1 VVQLRVHLDFE
12 SASDVDIKVGAAAY
26 AEHPST
32 RVLCL
37 AWSVDEGEV
46 LTWAPGERADALHA
60 LAADPAVPFYAWNC
74 LFEHAMWQ
82 HHMVPQGFPR
92 IDIDRWRNT
101 QAKAMLL
108 GLPASLDGAAAVLEM
123 AEQKDA
129 EGKKLMLAM
138 AKGSPGDLSRLK
150 VYCAQDVRTERGLH
164 ARLGE
169 MPGREY
175 AVYQMDKRI
184 NARGVPIDVPFA
196 RLAAKAADDYQKSK
210 ALEMQRRFKINPTQV
225 AKIGERLRAMNV
237 FVDNLTADTIEG
249 ILDTPMAAFYPQAA
263 IEMLKLRQ
271 EAAAVS
277 PKKYAA
283 MLRAVSSDGRIRGM
297 FQYCGALQ
305 TGRWSGRV
313 VQLHNLKRPDLKR
326 AAIEQAMAALRESEG
341 AWGSLLEFGPV
352 LSVLGDCVRPTIAP
366 AAGVTKSDASQI
378 EARVLAWLANETAVL
393 DTFKRGEDVYCT
405 AASGIYGRTIT
416 KADEEERQIGKV
428 AVLALGYGGGK
439 GAFMT
444 MGRAYGV
451 EVPEERAEQI
461 KVAWRE
467 SNPAIVQLWADVDE
481 AMHTCIFQPGLVRE
495 VGRLRFIMHDGT
507 LWCRLPSGRS
517 LAWHGAKRVMRAPP
531 WEMDKPEAER
541 QLRAVIAYQR
551 PEGNNM
557 VTDYTRGA
565 VAVENI
571 CQAVSRDLLAESM
584 VYAHRLPL
592 FLHVHDELAAEGD
605 CRDDLHEAVLRPVA
619 WADGLPRG
627 AETDYMERYFKK

>member
-1 VVQLRVHLDFE
+1 MKVHLDFE
-12 SASDVDIKVGAAAY
+12 SASDLDIKVGAAAY

-37 AWSVDEGEV
+37 AWSVDDGPP
-46 LTWAPGERADALHA
+46 LTWAPGEATFDGLDE
-60 LAADPAVPFYAWNC
+60 LAANPDVPFYAWNC

-82 HHMVPQGFPR
+82 QHMVPLGFPP
-92 IDIDRWRNT
+92 ISIDRWRNT

-108 GLPASLDGAAAVLEM
+108 GLPASLDGAATVLEM

-129 EGKKLMLAM
+129 EGKRLMLSM
-138 AKGSPGDLSRLK
+138 AKGMPGDLNRLK
-150 VYCAQDVRTERGLH
+150 VYCAQDVRTERALH
-164 ARLGE
+164 MRLGE
-169 MPGREY
+169 LPGREH

-184 NARGVPIDVPFA
+184 NTRGVPIDVAFA
-196 RLAAKAADDYQKSK
+196 RLAAKAAADYQDTK
-210 ALEMQRRFKINPTQV
+210 AVEMQRRFKINPTQV
-225 AKIGERLRAMNV
+225 AKIGEKLRAMNV
-237 FVDNLTADTIEG
+237 FVDDLTADTIDG

-263 IEMLKLRQ
+263 LDMLKLRQ

-277 PKKYAA
+277 PKKFAA
-283 MLRAVSSDGRIRGM
+283 MLRAVSLDGRIRGM

-313 VQLHNLKRPDLKR
+313 VQLHNLKRPDLPR
-326 AAIEQAMAALRESEG
+326 ADIERAMAALRASEG
-341 AWGSLLEFGPV
+341 DWGSLIEFGPV

-378 EARVLAWLANETAVL
+378 EARVLAWLADETAVL
-393 DTFKRGEDVYCT
+393 DTFKRGDDVYCT
-405 AASGIYGRTIT
+405 AASGIYGRRIT
-416 KADEEERQIGKV
+416 KADKDERQIGKV

-439 GAFMT
+439 GAFIT
-444 MGRAYGV
+444 MGRNYGV
-451 EVPEERAEQI
+451 QVEEERAEAI

-467 SNPAIVQLWADVDE
+467 ANPAIVRLWAGVDE
-481 AMHTCIFQPGLVRE
+481 AMHACIFQPGLVRE
-495 VGRLRFIMHDGT
+495 VGRLRFTMHEGT

-517 LAWHGAKRVMRAPP
+517 LSWHSARRVMRAPP
-531 WEMDKPEAER
+531 WELNKPEAER
-541 QLRAVIAYQR
+541 VLSAVIAYKR

-571 CQAVSRDLLAESM
+571 CQAVSRDLLAES
-584 VYAHRLPL
+584 VVFAHRLPL

-605 CRDDLHEAVLRPVA
+605 CRDDLHEAMLRDVP

-627 AETDYMERYFKK
+627 AETDYTDRYWK

>member
-1 VVQLRVHLDFE
+1 VNVHIDFE

-37 AWSVDEGEV
+37 SWAVGDGDPC
-46 LTWAPGERADALHA
+46 TWAPGEPIPADLWKHA
-60 LAADPAVPFYAWNC
+60 DQDVPFYAWNC
-74 LFEHAMWQ
+74 LFEHAMWGR
-82 HHMVPQGFPR
+82 HMVPLGFPP
-92 IDIDRWRNT
+92 ISIDRWRNT

-108 GLPASLDGAAAVLEM
+108 GLPASLDGAAVALKM
-123 AEQKDA
+123 DEQKDA
-129 EGKKLMLAM
+129 EGKRLMLSM
-138 AKGSPGDLSRLK
+138 AKGNPGNLERLK
-150 VYCAQDVRTERGLH
+150 VYCAQDVRTERALH

-169 MPGREY
+169 LPGREH

-184 NARGVPIDVPFA
+184 NTRGVPIDVAFA
-196 RLAAKAADDYQKSK
+196 RFAAKAAADYQDTK
-210 ALEMQRRFKINPTQV
+210 ATEMQRRFKINPTQV
-225 AKIGERLRAMNV
+225 AKIGDKLRAMNV
-237 FVDNLTADTIEG
+237 FVDDLTADTIDG

-283 MLRAVSSDGRIRGM
+283 MLRAVSADGRIRGM

-313 VQLHNLKRPDLKR
+313 VQLHNLKRPDLR
-326 AAIEQAMAALRESEG
+326 RPAIEQAMAALRASEG
-341 AWGSLLEFGPV
+341 AWGSLMDFGPV

-366 AAGVTKSDASQI
+366 ASGVTKSDASQI

-393 DTFKRGEDVYCT
+393 ETFKRGDDVYCT
-405 AASGIYGRTIT
+405 AASGIYGRRIT

-439 GAFMT
+439 GAFIT

-451 EVPEERAEQI
+451 QVPEERAKEI
-461 KVAWRE
+461 KTAWRE
-467 SNPAIVQLWADVDE
+467 SNPAIVQLWADVND
-481 AMHTCIFQPGLVRE
+481 AMHICIFQPGLVRE

-517 LAWHGAKRVMRAPP
+517 LAWHGAYRVMRKPP
-531 WEMDKPEAER
+531 WVDADDEDPSK
-541 QLRAVIAYQR
+541 LRPVIAYKR
-551 PEGNNM
+551 PFNSTM

-584 VYAHRLPL
+584 VFAHRLPL

-605 CRDDLHEAVLRPVA
+605 CRDDLHEAMLRPVA